1 MTATQ
6 EVERLLEEARA
17 ARVKRDFSKSA
28 SALYQAIEISR
39 RHAAHALEH
48 RAWMDLGTTL
58 RAEGDLQSA
67 MGFFVLAGS
76 AALRAGDRV
85 GSARA
90 MLRKCAC
97 LVRLSQVEQ
106 AVAFQNEMT
115 RVYGKAVMNE
125 AMIGTE
131 SEVGLLMT
139 AAFDQVEHEP
149 EKARAAFERVIA
161 LSDITEPPILV
172 RAHVGLTLILERSRA
187 FQEASR
193 IYAALAEL
201 AERIGMNELRDGSLA
216 ASARC
221 ARAAANDNKD
231 PEGKDDDSTRSAPL
245 RRH

>member
-1 MTATQ
+1 MMATQ
-6 EVERLLEEARA
+6 EVERLLEEARV
-17 ARVKRDFSKSA
+17 ARVKRDFAA
-28 SALYQAIEISR
+28 SATVLYRAIGISR
-39 RHAAHALEH
+39 QRTAHALEH

-58 RAEGDLQSA
+58 RAEGDLQGA
-67 MGFFVLAGS
+67 MGCFIWAGS

-90 MLRKCAC
+90 LLRKCAC
-97 LVRLSQVEQ
+97 LVRLSHAEQ
-106 AVAFQNEMT
+106 AIAFQNEMT
-115 RVYGKAVMNE
+115 RVYGKDVMNE

-149 EKARAAFERVIA
+149 EKARAAFERVLA
-161 LSDITEPPILV
+161 LSDITEAPILV
-172 RAHVGLTLILERSRA
+172 RAHVGLTLVLERRRA

-216 ASARC
+216 SSARC
-221 ARAAANDNKD
+221 ARAAANDNH
-231 PEGKDDDSTRSAPL
+231 AVN
-245 RRH
+245 